1 MSKGQK
7 AQRAWNLA
15 MQEIIINPVLVII
28 KPSLSFLLW
37 MLFFF
42 SIQNYTLEININI
55 SKAMIS
61 DWFPTS

>member
-7 AQRAWNLA
+7 AQRAWNPA

-42 SIQNYTLEININI
+42 SIQNYTLEINISI